1 MYPDTDS
8 KPDLKYN
15 LLGKKHIL
23 FDLVYN
29 PEITAF
35 LKMGKER
42 GCAVLSG
49 IKMLHSQ
56 AERSW
61 EIWNNDAL

>member
-1 MYPDTDS
+1 MYPDTES
-8 KPDLKYN
+8 KPVLKYD
-15 LLGKKHIL
+15 LLDKKHIL

-29 PEITAF
+29 PEMTSF
-35 LKMGKER
+35 LQMGKER
-42 GCAVLSG
+42 GCTILTG
-49 IKMLHSQ
+49 LTMLHSQ